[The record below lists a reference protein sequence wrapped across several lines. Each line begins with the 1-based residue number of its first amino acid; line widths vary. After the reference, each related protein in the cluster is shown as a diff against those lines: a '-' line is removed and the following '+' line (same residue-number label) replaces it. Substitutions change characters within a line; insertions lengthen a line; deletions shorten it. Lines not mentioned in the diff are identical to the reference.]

1 MKARGTIGNRPDG
14 IRNVKGVRIFRAQGC
29 IQQNRL
35 WPFYCAA
42 CLFTKSLLSGL
53 LFNVNSKVNVK
64 LRRFNINVQSIR
76 KLFSRQVVN
85 RNASDFNLNTIHF
98 RLTFKN

>member
-42 CLFTKSLLSGL
+42 CLFRKSLLSGL

-64 LRRFNINVQSIR
+64 LMYNLSENYSRGRWLTETLLISI
-76 KLFSRQVVN
+76 
-85 RNASDFNLNTIHF
+85 
-98 RLTFKN
+98 